1 MSAASRR
8 DDSLRREALICA
20 QCGACREVCPS
31 FRSLGWESS
40 SPRGRMAV
48 VKGLTT
54 SARGVAAATPE
65 QVTTLCQ
72 CTLCGA
78 CGQACAALIDT
89 REVWLAARAAL
100 ACEGAAVSQFSRLAE
115 ALREAKNI
123 AVFDNETRLE
133 WAEDADEE
141 VLLAQEVGPRGET
154 GSRVD
159 VLYFVGCVASF
170 YPRASQVALALT
182 EILRAAG
189 VRFAALGGQEW
200 CCGFPLVA
208 SGYPDDARSFREHN
222 IEKIRASGAT
232 QLLVACPTCYHTY
245 ARECGDQLR
254 EARVEVLHASQLL
267 LALIT
272 AGKLNLKASAAV
284 ATYHDP
290 CDLGRNS
297 GVYDEPRE
305 ILRRIPGLS
314 FVELHSH
321 GDAATCCG
329 GGGNLQSID
338 QALVDRI
345 ADARVDEIVG
355 QRGRRRGLGLP
366 AMRTGPRGG
375 HQAEGTVRARRG
387 HLRARARVPGVTGAA
402 PQAARR
408 RRVPASMR
416 GGR

>member
-1 MSAASRR
+1 MSAASWP
-8 DDSLRREALICA
+8 DGSLRHEALICA

-48 VKGLTT
+48 LKSLTT
-54 SARGVAAATPE
+54 GREGVVAATAD
-65 QVTTLCQ
+65 QVTTICQ

-89 REVWLAARAAL
+89 RDVWLEARAAL
-100 ACEGAAVSQFSRLAE
+100 AREGKAVSQFSRLAE

-123 AVFDNETRLE
+123 AAFDNETRLD

-141 VLLAQEVGPRGET
+141 VLLGQAVGLHSEAGT
-154 GSRVD
+154 RVD

-170 YPRASQVALALT
+170 YPRAAQVALALT
-182 EILRAAG
+182 EILQTAG

-208 SGYPDDARSFREHN
+208 TGYPDDARSFREHN
-222 IEKIRASGAT
+222 IEKIRSSGAT
-232 QLLVACPTCYHTY
+232 RLLVACPSCFHTY
-245 ARECGDQLR
+245 AQECGDHLR
-254 EARVEVLHASQLL
+254 EAGVEVVHASQFLL
-267 LALIT
+267 ELIT
-272 AGKLNLKASAAV
+272 AGKLALKERSVV

-314 FVELHSH
+314 FVELPSK
-321 GDAATCCG
+321 GDEATCCG

-338 QALVDRI
+338 QGLVDRI
-345 ADARVDEIVG
+345 ADARLDEIVTTG
-355 QRGRRRGLGLP
+355 ADLVVSACQQCEQVLEAAIRRRGLS
-366 AMRTGPRGG
+366 
-375 HQAEGTVRARRG
+375 
-387 HLRARARVPGVTGAA
+387 ARVLDICELALECLA
-402 PQAARR
+402 
-408 RRVPASMR
+408 
-416 GGR
+416 